1 MRFIYSLLSALFL
14 SVACAAQVGLGPE
27 VGVGMSSMYF
37 APVPEFTSAAT
48 SSIFSWRA
56 GGLVDFGLNKH
67 IYVQSGIYFSQ
78 KGENRDFS
86 FFSNDSLNEAVKQT
100 LTIYYIDVPVTV
112 VFKTGMQGKGR
123 FYLGLGADPAYI
135 MGGSNKLH
143 AKGATNGIPFNTNID
158 QKIVSGNP
166 LAMFD
171 IGMHLKAG
179 YELPTGLFV
188 GAYYIA
194 GMKDLGL
201 GYEKDKNRMWGITAG
216 YIMGKG
222 RNIMAEKNELIDQTE

>member
-1 MRFIYSLLSALFL
+1 
-14 SVACAAQVGLGPE
+14 
-27 VGVGMSSMYF
+27 
-37 APVPEFTSAAT
+37 
-48 SSIFSWRA
+48 
-56 GGLVDFGLNKH
+56 
-67 IYVQSGIYFSQ
+67 
-78 KGENRDFS
+78 
-86 FFSNDSLNEAVKQT
+86 
-100 LTIYYIDVPVTV
+100 
-112 VFKTGMQGKGR
+112 
-123 FYLGLGADPAYI
+123 
-135 MGGSNKLH
+135 
-143 AKGATNGIPFNTNID
+143 
-158 QKIVSGNP
+158 
-166 LAMFD
+166 MFD